1 MAVGVVVAQA
11 VAQPQHLAGAQG
23 LGQRRLGGL
32 LGPAGIA
39 VGVQQALAGGQ
50 QRAQA
55 VVLQR
60 AALEDEVVAGPGPR
74 RRPAIWSATVVI
86 ALQLVLAAPAVEA
99 EAGGPPTLPRRS
111 GRCRAARCR
120 RTGRGRPRPGDVASR
135 RGRRPRPRR
144 RRPSAGRARAR
155 SGQGADQ
162 GRRPRPAPSRLSS
175 HSSAWLGQPTHIARC
190 GDHSAGTRGVLMRRG
205 KWPWLEVA
213 SSVAQTKRG
222 GLIAQAAPPV

>member
-55 VVLQR
+55 VVLDR
-60 AALEDEVVAGPGPR
+60 AALEDEAVAGQGR
-74 RRPAIWSATVVI
+74 AGGGGDLGGDLVI

-99 EAGGPPTLPRRS
+99 EAGGAPSLRKIGPVSRSQMSPNRARTISTRR
-111 GRCRAARCR
+111 RRPAA
-120 RTGRGRPRPGDVASR
+120 

-144 RRPSAGRARAR
+144 RRPSGGRARSPGPARARAR
-155 SGQGADQ
+155 AATSSW
-162 GRRPRPAPSRLSS
+162 APSRFSR
-175 HSSAWLGQPTHIARC
+175 HSSAWLGKPSHMARC
-190 GDHSAGTRGVLMRRG
+190 GDHSAGTRGVLMGRG
-205 KWPWLEVA
+205 KWP
-213 SSVAQTKRG
+213 
-222 GLIAQAAPPV
+222 